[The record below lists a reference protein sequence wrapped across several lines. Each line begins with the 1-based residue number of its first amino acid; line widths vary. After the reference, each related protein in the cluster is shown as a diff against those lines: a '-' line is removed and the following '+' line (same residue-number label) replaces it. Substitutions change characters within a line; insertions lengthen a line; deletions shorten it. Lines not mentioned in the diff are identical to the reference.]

1 MTGFVGSF
9 EGRGRNTSVER
20 KKLRTTDFSCAV
32 PSAVPARILYVI
44 CLTLRAF
51 AHTPAKPEPS
61 PTPAL
66 DAM

>member
-1 MTGFVGSF
+1 MNMV
-9 EGRGRNTSVER
+9 
-20 KKLRTTDFSCAV
+20 
-32 PSAVPARILYVI
+32 LYVTYTANI
-44 CLTLRAF
+44 IVARTLRAF